1 MHVRVTAYTNG
12 IAGQQ
17 QRVPGHAASRKVHS
31 RAERRRFPASSA
43 IPRLFGPLDRVTRE
57 GTHRRPPVRGG
68 RSHELRSTARGA
80 ADAANRPAFRTPL
93 RGKMRDR
100 KTGFPCAG
108 SSRGTISHVCGRRR
122 SSLARTGQARRALA
136 GQRTEA
142 MTRVCTSTPVILRCP
157 RVERASKD
165 DGPERLGEHS
175 SLHPSRLASR
185 APQDDGLESVLAG
198 LFDN

>member
-17 QRVPGHAASRKVHS
+17 QRVPGHAASCSSPSACGTQAVS
-31 RAERRRFPASSA
+31 CVFGDPA
-43 IPRLFGPLDRVTRE
+43 V
-57 GTHRRPPVRGG
+57 V
-68 RSHELRSTARGA
+68 
-80 ADAANRPAFRTPL
+80 RPAGSCDPRGHTPPSTCSGWTEPWAAFDSAWR
-93 RGKMRDR
+93 RGRGEPSSVPHAPQGDTEKG
-100 KTGFPCAG
+100 KTG
-108 SSRGTISHVCGRRR
+108 
-122 SSLARTGQARRALA
+122 LARA